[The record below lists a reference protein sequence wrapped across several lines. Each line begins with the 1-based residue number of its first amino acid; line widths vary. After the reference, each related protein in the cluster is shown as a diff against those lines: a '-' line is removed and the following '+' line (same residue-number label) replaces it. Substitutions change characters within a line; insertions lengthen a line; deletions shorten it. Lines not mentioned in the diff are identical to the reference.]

1 MNKIKVEIRTR
12 TESQRE
18 DQENLNNRKW
28 LMKKAMIEWREVEEL
43 MIGICNREYMD
54 GLETKLRVVDQSV
67 KLTLETSIKIL
78 LRENQTEAHIHK

>member
-18 DQENLNNRKW
+18 DQENPNNRKW

-43 MIGICNREYMD
+43 INGICNREYMD
-54 GLETKLRVVDQSV
+54 GPETKLRVVNQSV
-67 KLTLETSIKIL
+67 KLTLETSIKIF
-78 LRENQTEAHIHK
+78 LRQNQTEAHILK